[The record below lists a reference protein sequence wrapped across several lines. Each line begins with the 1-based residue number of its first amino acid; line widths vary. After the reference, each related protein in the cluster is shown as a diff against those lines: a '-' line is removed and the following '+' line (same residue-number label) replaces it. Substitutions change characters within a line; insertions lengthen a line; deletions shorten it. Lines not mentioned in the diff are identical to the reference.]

1 MTCPVGGGALPTAR
15 EVPRGSNSV
24 HAHASGTRSA
34 APRGICRVTAIV
46 CCSLRQTS
54 AGNWP
59 PSTHAT
65 RRTARTSQPR
75 GDRGAGEASGTDIQ
89 LGPDGRREGAISRG
103 SNFGLWRREEGKRKE
118 KPPVFLYYMS
128 HSLYILFL
136 EFGLEFGFSMYS
148 KGAAPNSKPNSKNRY
163 KGKLASEN
171 LARIWRAS
179 IERTHA
185 ERRSRRADLA

>member
-1 MTCPVGGGALPTAR
+1 MLQPPA
-15 EVPRGSNSV
+15 NQ
-24 HAHASGTRSA
+24 
-34 APRGICRVTAIV
+34 CRLLATID
-46 CCSLRQTS
+46 
-54 AGNWP
+54 
-59 PSTHAT
+59 T

-75 GDRGAGEASGTDIQ
+75 GDRWAGEASGTDIQ

-179 IERTHA
+179 IERENPSDA
-185 ERRSRRADLA
+185 PGVRILLDRCLAACAAAPALGPRCLRLSVSLDTLTALAAQSLRLV